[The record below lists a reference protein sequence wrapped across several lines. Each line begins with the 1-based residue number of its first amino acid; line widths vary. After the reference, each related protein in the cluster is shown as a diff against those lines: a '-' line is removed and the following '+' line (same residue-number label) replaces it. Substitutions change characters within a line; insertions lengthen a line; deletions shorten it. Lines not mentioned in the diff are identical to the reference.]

1 MQCDYG
7 EFGNNV
13 FVWRVGC
20 RDKKIKIKKEFLYY
34 LVLYFFKRLD
44 EIRHWFYLLW
54 SSIKGYIDQI

>member
-13 FVWRVGC
+13 FIWRVGW

-44 EIRHWFYLLW
+44 EIRHWFLF
-54 SSIKGYIDQI
+54 IVV